1 MVRNARALFC
11 ALVAFVAMS
20 CAAPSKSLRK
30 ENTVLAREVE
40 TLRAD
45 RRSSERKLRELR
57 AEMLHE
63 RERRPL
69 APAPKAAG
77 TSYVATPLADDSVTI
92 SNVAPDERVI
102 DVLDDGTEIVY
113 AGDAAKGTSVTL
125 SGDALA
131 QAPRGTAKVAVAP
144 ISATPSKPAP
154 LPKVAAVVAAA
165 TPATP
170 VAPLAVMPTTEVP
183 VVIAASA
190 PAPRKR
196 AAPIVA
202 NWPSDPALWY
212 QAALGELKQGR
223 HDAAVEG
230 LAALITKHPSHEFA
244 DNAQYWI
251 GEAFYDRRQFEPA
264 LVAFQ
269 TTIARYPKGNKSA
282 DATLKAGLC
291 MASLGDAA
299 RAAEYLRRVISLYP
313 TSDSAAIARERLHKL
328 MSTTPATVAS
338 SKATPPA
345 ASPPATSVR
354 IP

>member
-1 MVRNARALFC
+1 M
-11 ALVAFVAMS
+11 
-20 CAAPSKSLRK
+20 
-30 ENTVLAREVE
+30 REM
-40 TLRAD
+40 
-45 RRSSERKLRELR
+45 K

-63 RERRPL
+63 RERRPV
-69 APAPKAAG
+69 APASKAA
-77 TSYVATPLADDSVTI
+77 TSAAVAPLVDDTVTI

-102 DVLDDGTEIVY
+102 DVLEDGTEIVY

-125 SGDALA
+125 SGEALA

-144 ISATPSKPAP
+144 VAPAPIAATPIKPAT

-165 TPATP
+165 
-170 VAPLAVMPTTEVP
+170 APLATPSVMP
-183 VVIAASA
+183 AAESPA
-190 PAPRKR
+190 PA
-196 AAPIVA
+196 AA
-202 NWPSDPALWY
+202 WPSDPALWY

-230 LAALITKHPSHEFA
+230 LAALISKHPSHEFA

-291 MASLGDAA
+291 MANLGQPT

-313 TSDSAAIARERLHKL
+313 TSDSAAIARDRLPKL
-328 MSTTPATVAS
+328 TT
-338 SKATPPA
+338 TPPA
-345 ASPPATSVR
+345 ASPTATSVR
-354 IP
+354 TP

>member
-1 MVRNARALFC
+1 M
-11 ALVAFVAMS
+11 
-20 CAAPSKSLRK
+20 
-30 ENTVLAREVE
+30 REM
-40 TLRAD
+40 
-45 RRSSERKLRELR
+45 R

-69 APAPKAAG
+69 AGASQA
-77 TSYVATPLADDSVTI
+77 VATSTAVAPLVDDTVTI

-144 ISATPSKPAP
+144 IAPTPIKPAP
-154 LPKVAAVVAAA
+154 LPKVADVVASATAADVVTTPAVVPSALVPSVVPAAA
-165 TPATP
+165 AAPAKP
-170 VAPLAVMPTTEVP
+170 AARPAPL
-183 VVIAASA
+183 
-190 PAPRKR
+190 
-196 AAPIVA
+196 VA

-230 LAALITKHPSHEFA
+230 LAGLIAKHPNHEFA

-264 LVAFQ
+264 LTAFQ

-291 MASLGDAA
+291 MASMGQPA
-299 RAAEYLRRVISLYP
+299 RAMEYLRRVISLYP

-338 SKATPPA
+338 SKPTPPA
-345 ASPPATSVR
+345 ASPTATSVR